1 MNKFL
6 VGFTYHEP
14 ERWALLQKGIIEDC
28 ESSTGIYV
36 AASTAGEAIAWAER
50 IAEELLRAS
59 NSDPKLDWKSLG
71 YECWAVDDPSDSD
84 WSHCL
89 AFFSIR
95 RGRRFPRFCEYGCK
109 RVRKVGRGPWDF
121 SYLILQAPVTPSLN
135 S

>member
-14 ERWALLQKGIIEDC
+14 ERWALFQKGIIEDC

-89 AFFSIR
+89 AFFQSVEV
-95 RGRRFPRFCEYGCK
+95 GVFPDFVNMGASAYGK
-109 RVRKVGRGPWDF
+109 WAEDHGVFP
-121 SYLILQAPVTPSLN
+121 T
-135 S
+135 

>member
-6 VGFTYHEP
+6 IGFTYHEP
-14 ERWALLQKGIIEDC
+14 ERWTLFQKGIIEDC

-36 AASTAGEAIAWAER
+36 AASTADEAIAWAER

-71 YECWAVDDPSDSD
+71 YECWVVDDPSDSD

-89 AFFSIR
+89 AFFQSVEI
-95 RGRRFPRFCEYGCK
+95 GVFPDFVSMGASAYGK
-109 RVRKVGRGPWDF
+109 WAEDHGVFP
-121 SYLILQAPVTPSLN
+121 T
-135 S
+135 